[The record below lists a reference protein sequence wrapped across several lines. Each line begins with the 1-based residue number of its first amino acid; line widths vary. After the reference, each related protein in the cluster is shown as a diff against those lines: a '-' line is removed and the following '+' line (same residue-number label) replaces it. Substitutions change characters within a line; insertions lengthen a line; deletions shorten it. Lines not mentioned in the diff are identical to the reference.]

1 MTNHT
6 RKESPVEDNIVG
18 TLLRLPAKNLETRIR
33 QLEDE
38 IRDRRR
44 LRDEFLSTIGS
55 QILGLEQRAWQL
67 RYSGFTDRGIEH
79 LRAIESEIR
88 RLGQIRVTEQIF
100 TLRDVA
106 QIQENLMTLQEE
118 LEQELVKLQLVGSE
132 SGEGTLINDNND
144 QYGRRLLRNNQK
156 V

>member
-6 RKESPVEDNIVG
+6 RKENPVEDSIVE

-38 IRDRRR
+38 IRDRKR
-44 LRDEFLSTIGS
+44 LRDEFLSTMGTQQLS
-55 QILGLEQRAWQL
+55 LEERAWQL
-67 RYSGFTDRGIEH
+67 RYSGFTDRGLEH
-79 LRAIESEIR
+79 LGAIESEIR
-88 RLGQIRVTEQIF
+88 RLGQMKVTEQIF
-100 TLRDVA
+100 SLRDVA
-106 QIQENLMTLQEE
+106 LIREKLMTAQEE

-132 SGEGTLINDNND
+132 NGEGTLTNDNND

>member
-6 RKESPVEDNIVG
+6 RKENPVEDNIIG

-38 IRDRRR
+38 IRDRKR

-55 QILGLEQRAWQL
+55 QILGLEQRAWQS
-67 RYSGFTDRGIEH
+67 RYSGFTDRGLEH

-88 RLGQIRVTEQIF
+88 RLGQMKVTEQIF
-100 TLRDVA
+100 SLRDVA
-106 QIQENLMTLQEE
+106 QIQERLQIARDEF
-118 LEQELVKLQLVGSE
+118 EQELMKLR
-132 SGEGTLINDNND
+132 LINFEGNDNEKAYDNEHHISD
-144 QYGRRLLRNNQK
+144 RGTNTK
-156 V
+156 